1 MEDWD
6 WGHRGILR
14 CRSVR
19 HPQRVFAEAAR
30 TGRLRAVVTADS
42 STDVDSVPEYCDDTT
57 ERVRGQFCWLWG
69 GRTGVVDS
77 AVRRHAVP

>member
-1 MEDWD
+1 
-6 WGHRGILR
+6 
-14 CRSVR
+14 
-19 HPQRVFAEAAR
+19 
-30 TGRLRAVVTADS
+30 VTADS